1 MRSLAW
7 LFTAGEAALYFV
19 RVDECFGTV
28 GGGGAEGNK
37 SGVGRAGWRE
47 ARVRASRSSCQP
59 LGPAPGRERPGRPG
73 PQTVISAPGQTA
85 SNPTRRQHPVL
96 RCEDLTAALLRL
108 AVSRRRIVGTTA
120 TGRTS
125 KPKFRVRGRGRLG
138 PCGAD
143 LGLRAGWNPY

>member
-1 MRSLAW
+1 M
-7 LFTAGEAALYFV
+7 YFV

-59 LGPAPGRERPGRPG
+59 HDPERPGRPRSPARGLRAG
-73 PQTVISAPGQTA
+73 PDRLQPARGVS
-85 SNPTRRQHPVL
+85 TRCCAAKTPV
-96 RCEDLTAALLRL
+96 AALLRL
-108 AVSRRRIVGTTA
+108 AVSGRGRVGTTA
-120 TGRTS
+120 TGRAS
-125 KPKFRVRGRGRLG
+125 KLKFRVRGRGRLG
-138 PCGAD
+138 PGSAD

>member
-96 RCEDLTAALLRL
+96 RCEDPDRRAFAFSCQSPQD
-108 AVSRRRIVGTTA
+108 SRDHCDWQDIKAQV
-120 TGRTS
+120 
-125 KPKFRVRGRGRLG
+125 
-138 PCGAD
+138 
-143 LGLRAGWNPY
+143 